1 MEDEAMKRRAFAKE
15 LRARAAML
23 RTIAAGQDAEDDQ
36 SVARELTRVADDLE
50 KRAGRFETANA

>member
-1 MEDEAMKRRAFAKE
+1 MKRRAFAKE

>member
-1 MEDEAMKRRAFAKE
+1 MKRQAFARE
-15 LRARAAML
+15 LRARAAVL
-23 RTIAAGQDAEDDQ
+23 RTIAAGQDTEDDE